1 MSDHDLLYILM
12 GVVLWILLRPM
23 ILRLIGGM

>member
-12 GVVLWILLRPM
+12 GVVLWLFLRPI
-23 ILRLIGGM
+23 ILKLIGA

>member
-12 GVVLWILLRPM
+12 GVVLWLLLRPI
-23 ILRLIGGM
+23 ILKLIGV